1 MSGTQATSNK
11 KYIREGR
18 VGIILGFGPVLLFG
32 AATKNVIF
40 ALPSFFVVFM
50 LPYFGW
56 AGFADELAVRILR
69 YFLVRRILD
78 RVLPKALQERFMP
91 RHYFRVAS
99 SYPSHL
105 WGRFFQV
112 LFLTF
117 FFATL
122 TVQHAQA
129 IITPVTPLSTLAEF
143 AFYGL
148 LYVTFA
154 GPIMG
159 LVWVYQ
165 DWGLRGLDYGR
176 GVAYP
181 IGSTLVG
188 YIAGFGTLGTSAS
201 FILARSQGS
210 VLEAV
215 GYALLLMVL
224 LVPPCLIV
232 CSIFHSGKEIEVHA
246 KLSNNNDLS
255 NSIELASLVLAPTN
269 SHRESRSPS
278 R

>member
-1 MSGTQATSNK
+1 MSDTQATSNK

-18 VGIILGFGPVLLFG
+18 VGIILGFGLVLLFG

-165 DWGLRGLDYGR
+165 DWGLRAWIM
-176 GVAYP
+176 VE
-181 IGSTLVG
+181 GS
-188 YIAGFGTLGTSAS
+188 
-201 FILARSQGS
+201 
-210 VLEAV
+210 
-215 GYALLLMVL
+215 
-224 LVPPCLIV
+224 
-232 CSIFHSGKEIEVHA
+232 
-246 KLSNNNDLS
+246 
-255 NSIELASLVLAPTN
+255 PT
-269 SHRESRSPS
+269 R
-278 R
+278 